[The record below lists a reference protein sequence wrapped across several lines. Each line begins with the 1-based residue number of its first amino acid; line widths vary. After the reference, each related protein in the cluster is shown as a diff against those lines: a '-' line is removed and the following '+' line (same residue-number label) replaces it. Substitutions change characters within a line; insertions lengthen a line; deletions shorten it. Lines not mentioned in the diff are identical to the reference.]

1 MEQLGDV
8 GEGVEMFLKL
18 ALGNQKQHDE
28 FDRLVIKRVEVDALF
43 RAAERA
49 DDLVNQ
55 IR

>member
-1 MEQLGDV
+1 
-8 GEGVEMFLKL
+8 MFLEL

-28 FDRLVIKRVEVDALF
+28 LDRLIVKRVEVDALF
-43 RAAERA
+43 RAAKRA